1 MFTLVNLESAT
12 LLSERFTLED
22 GRRAARAARLLSR
35 KTGKR
40 FQPRKIESVAVDTS
54 WHDREIERFN
64 TGEYLP
70 LCDELTRA
78 TQIYETAHNLN
89 LFAHVAKK
97 NPALIAYT
105 KDAIKGAQDKQSL
118 LSIEAFVKMVC
129 VNNNADIQALIIDLQ
144 TRYAKA
150 NAPQPFKLATTPD
163 DIERV
168 YTNYD
173 PRKEKVSGSCMR
185 YGLDELNFA
194 NRNWPRVNGKRFQP
208 VRVYGAGD
216 LAVAYMTND
225 AGETTARALCWPDKK
240 LYSRMYADDDSLH
253 KALQDAGYE
262 KSHYYTNNRSR
273 SFIGARL
280 LKIESDDGDFIA
292 PYLDELESADDSG
305 DFLEIAYNGEYE
317 CRELIGTVK
326 SKPDGQCCDH
336 CGDVYDP
343 DDMGT
348 VFTDSRRHD
357 SEAWCEHCR
366 DSDAFFCEGT
376 DHYYCS
382 NSVDYGIVDDSTYTQ
397 RYIDNNAHY
406 CEYYEEYTF
415 DDLVTVIVDTDGETQ
430 EWSDNAVSDHAYKYN
445 GDYYS
450 NDLESVRVIIER
462 YALRREN
469 VRWDMSSQRYRVTN
483 FWYVDVAQE
492 IPEYLIDEESFIVF
506 EHDGKRYLKGYVDHY
521 PVARERYDV
530 AATPLFDALVNEIES
545 IAA

>member
-35 KTGKR
+35 KTGQR

-70 LCDELTRA
+70 LCDELTCA
-78 TQIYETAHNLN
+78 SQIYETAHNLN

-105 KDAIKGAQDKQSL
+105 KDAQKGAQDKQSL
-118 LSIEAFVKMVC
+118 LSIESFVKMVC
-129 VNNNADIQALIIDLQ
+129 VNNNAELQALIIDLQ

-150 NAPQPFKLATTPD
+150 NAPQQFKLATTPD

-168 YTNYD
+168 YTNYARD
-173 PRKEKVSGSCMR
+173 SRAVSVSCMR
-185 YGLDELNFA
+185 YGHDET
-194 NRNWPRVNGKRFQP
+194 NWPKVDSKPFHP

-216 LAVAYMTND
+216 LAIAYLTD
-225 AGETTARALCWPDKK
+225 SAGKTTARTLVWPEHKI
-240 LYSRMYADDDSLH
+240 YSRMYADNDALH
-253 KALQDAGYE
+253 NALKEAGYS
-262 KSHYYTNNRSR
+262 KSSYYGTSK
-273 SFIGARL
+273 SLCGARL
-280 LKIESDDGDFIA
+280 LLVESDHGDYIA
-292 PYLDELESADDSG
+292 PYLDEIGNALLSDNDLIIDAEG
-305 DFLEIAYNGEYE
+305 DYICQSTNGTAEQKQEGE
-317 CRELIGTVK
+317 CCE
-326 SKPDGQCCDH
+326 H
-336 CGDVYDP
+336 CGDSYDEE
-343 DDMGT
+343 DMGT
-348 VFTDSRRHD
+348 VYTDSRQRGG
-357 SEAWCEHCR
+357 ETWCRHCR
-366 DSDAFFCEGT
+366 DSDAFYCEGT
-376 DHYYCS
+376 EEYYS
-382 NSVDYGIVDDSTYTQ
+382 DNVDYGVINDETYTQ
-397 RYIDNNAHY
+397 RYIDNNARY

-415 DDLVTVIVDTDGETQ
+415 GDLVTVIVDNGGETQ
-430 EWSDNAVSDHAYKYN
+430 EWSDNAVSDHAYKYD

-450 NDLESVRVIIER
+450 NDVYSVRVITER
-462 YALRREN
+462 YVLKGGN
-469 VRWDMSSQRYRVTN
+469 IQTDPSSNRWIITN
-483 FWYVDVAQE
+483 CWYVDKVAE
-492 IPEYLIDEESFIVF
+492 IPEYLIDDESVIVF